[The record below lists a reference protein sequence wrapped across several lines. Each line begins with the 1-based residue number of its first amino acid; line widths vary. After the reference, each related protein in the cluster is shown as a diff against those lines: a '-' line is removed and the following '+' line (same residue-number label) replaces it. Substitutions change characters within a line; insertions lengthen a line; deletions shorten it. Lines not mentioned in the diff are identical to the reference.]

1 RCRPVDTR
9 MTRPAVRSRARWV
22 DRRGCAR
29 PSRDARSLTVPSP
42 SRRAFRMAR
51 RDGSLRAPATRAAS
65 CIARLTEV
73 VYQALHISLSGDVW
87 RRRMTRERRPT
98 SDPAA
103 LGHSRARLMAAA
115 ASGRVGHE
123 ALARAAAF
131 RTIAAWTLAPA
142 PRDPRE
148 HVHVAHAQARPYLVF
163 YTPEEAAAEVMEL
176 EEELI

>member
-1 RCRPVDTR
+1 MEATHDTR
-9 MTRPAVRSRARWV
+9 ET
-22 DRRGCAR
+22 
-29 PSRDARSLTVPSP
+29 
-42 SRRAFRMAR
+42 
-51 RDGSLRAPATRAAS
+51 
-65 CIARLTEV
+65 
-73 VYQALHISLSGDVW
+73 
-87 RRRMTRERRPT
+87 PT